1 MESSGAVRPIPLA
14 RALMGGLFLI
24 AAGVSV
30 VASLP
35 FTISVLVDEHR
46 SAVQLTQAQRATDWT
61 THAPLPRAVIVF
73 FRDHVRPGQ
82 RFYVQAHGPGNTVG
96 SAHAVAGYALLPSVM
111 VSSPAR
117 ADVVVSFRADPRQ
130 LALRYTRVVQFSPGI
145 SVATVARGR

>member
-35 FTISVLVDEHR
+35 FTISRLVDEHR
-46 SAVQLTQAQRATDWT
+46 SAVQLTQAQRTADWT
-61 THAPLPRAVIVF
+61 THAPLSRAVIVF
-73 FRDHVRPGQ
+73 FRNHVRPGQ
-82 RFYVQAHGPGNTVG
+82 RFYVQARGTGNTVG

-111 VSSPAR
+111 VSSPAQ

-130 LALRYTRVVQFSPGI
+130 LRLRYTRVVQFSPGI